1 MSPCHTLSRCTWQ
14 SWHPPSDLS
23 EGVSFYLQFIKC
35 SKWENVLQ
43 FLPRR
48 VVFIMLRLS
57 FVVEIP
63 IGRSKNSMQVRRWND
78 SGQSLHIVHFILT
91 RAGIS
96 NLWLYWG
103 SGDQS
108 WNIVTRREEKP
119 ICMQRSDKCDAGL
132 QDTLHHGQT
141 HEPWHLVFGTCMGW
155 DLSIKAS
162 WSERLWHIC
171 KIDKQEILICMM
183 KDLLIMHCCMS
194 QVSQQMSDIEQQHFM
209 AEINLTRNCHTT

>member
-1 MSPCHTLSRCTWQ
+1 
-14 SWHPPSDLS
+14 
-23 EGVSFYLQFIKC
+23 
-35 SKWENVLQ
+35 
-43 FLPRR
+43 
-48 VVFIMLRLS
+48 MLRFS

-141 HEPWHLVFGTCMGW
+141 HELWHLILGTLMKC

-162 WSERLWHIC
+162 FLVQKVMAYLYNWQTGT
-171 KIDKQEILICMM
+171 IDVYHPRFTHNA
-183 KDLLIMHCCMS
+183 LLHEPGQPANVRYWAATFYGRDKLDTKLPYDVNNKRSLQFQHCRIKC
-194 QVSQQMSDIEQQHFM
+194 IK
-209 AEINLTRNCHTT
+209 C

>member
-1 MSPCHTLSRCTWQ
+1 
-14 SWHPPSDLS
+14 
-23 EGVSFYLQFIKC
+23 
-35 SKWENVLQ
+35 
-43 FLPRR
+43 
-48 VVFIMLRLS
+48 MLRLS

-108 WNIVTRREEKP
+108 WNIVTRKEEKP

-132 QDTLHHGQT
+132 QDTLHNGQT
-141 HEPWHLVFGTCMGW
+141 HEKWHLVFGTCMGW

-171 KIDKQEILICMM
+171 IIDKAGTIDVYHPRFTHNAVLHEPGQPANVRYWAATFYGRDKLDTKLPYDVNNKRFLQFQHCRIC
-183 KDLLIMHCCMS
+183 
-194 QVSQQMSDIEQQHFM
+194 
-209 AEINLTRNCHTT
+209 T